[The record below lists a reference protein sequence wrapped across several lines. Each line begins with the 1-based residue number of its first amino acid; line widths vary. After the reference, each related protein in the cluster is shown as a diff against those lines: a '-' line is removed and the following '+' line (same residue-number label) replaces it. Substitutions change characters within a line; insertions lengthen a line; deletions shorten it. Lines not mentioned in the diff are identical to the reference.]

1 MEKVK
6 MAIKECPS
14 CGAEI
19 KPSYSEEW
27 LSLMEDSIDK
37 KEIICSHCG
46 VSLSANKD
54 TDDNEMQTDEKKI
67 AKTNRKSTYKFLAVL
82 LSLVLLMLL
91 LNSTFEVLNWKNDKG
106 NILYIIVW
114 LFIISAW
121 LSSGT
126 KLKKQLK
133 HASIWIGLFL
143 ILLAGFSY
151 RVELLQIKD
160 RILSNLVPE
169 YGLTERQGS
178 MSFVIASDG
187 HFYVRATVDDFPIR
201 FLVDT
206 GASHIVL
213 SPADARKLGIET
225 DELIFD
231 RFYETANGTVRG
243 CSIRIGDLRIGDIH
257 LKEIGA
263 SVNEAEMRHSL
274 LGMTFFRRL
283 KSYEVKNDVLT
294 LYWSE

>member
-1 MEKVK
+1 MEKVTK
-6 MAIKECPS
+6 AMKECPS
-14 CGAEI
+14 CGAEF
-19 KPSYSEEW
+19 KPAYSEEW
-27 LSLMEDSIDK
+27 LSLMEGSIDK
-37 KEIICSHCG
+37 KEIICHQCG
-46 VSLSANKD
+46 VSLSDIKD
-54 TDDNEMQTDEKKI
+54 TDDNEMQAVKKNI
-67 AKTNRKSTYKFLAVL
+67 AKRKSKSTFKFLAVL
-82 LSLVLLMLL
+82 LSLVLLMLF
-91 LNSTFEVLNWKNDKG
+91 LNSTFEVLNWRNDKG
-106 NILYIIVW
+106 HILYIIVW

-133 HASIWIGLFL
+133 YASIWIGLFL

-151 RVELLQIKD
+151 RVELIQIKD
-160 RILSNLVPE
+160 RILSNIVPE
-169 YGLTERQGS
+169 YGLTEKQGT

-187 HFYVRATVDDFPIR
+187 HFYVRATVEDVAVR

-243 CSIRIGDLRIGDIH
+243 SSIRIADLRIGEIH

-274 LGMTFFRRL
+274 LGMTFFKHL

-294 LYWSE
+294 MYWSE